1 MAAAYYAVK
10 VVVTT
15 ESENGRLKNHTEMH
29 LVAAE
34 TPEDAAFKTREY
46 YGSETRDYTVDDV
59 KKTKYISVID

>member
-1 MAAAYYAVK
+1 MPAYYAVK

-15 ESENGRLKNHTEMH
+15 ERENGTLKNHTEMH
-29 LVAAE
+29 LVSGE
-34 TPEDAAFKTREY
+34 TPEDAAFKIREM